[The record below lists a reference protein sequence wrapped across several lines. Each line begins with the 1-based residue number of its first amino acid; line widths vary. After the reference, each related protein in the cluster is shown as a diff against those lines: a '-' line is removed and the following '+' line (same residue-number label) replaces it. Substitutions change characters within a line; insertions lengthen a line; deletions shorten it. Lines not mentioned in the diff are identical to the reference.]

1 MSIDNKTADK
11 DINYKGTIKNDDALL
26 GHYVS
31 FQPQM

>member
-1 MSIDNKTADK
+1 MFIDNQTAAK
-11 DINYKGTIKNDDALL
+11 DINHKGTIKNDDALL